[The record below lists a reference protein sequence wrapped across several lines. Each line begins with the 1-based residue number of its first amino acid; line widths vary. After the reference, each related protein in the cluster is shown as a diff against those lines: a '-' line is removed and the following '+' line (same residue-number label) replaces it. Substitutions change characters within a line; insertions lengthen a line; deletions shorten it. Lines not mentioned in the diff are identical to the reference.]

1 MSAGVPVRE
10 VGLEAALAA
19 REPDLVGL
27 SAALGG
33 EPLEELVS
41 DLPARFRG
49 AARVVHVRVK
59 PGTSVQAAI
68 EVTGPVGTRP
78 WLLACYA
85 PGDAAKAPRDA
96 AYAHRH
102 QLPSVCRPTSRTVLV
117 PAAADRALRPHGRRL
132 GTPGVRTRPVP
143 GLPRGETTPVRH
155 NPARRLVAVLDS
167 HGERW
172 VLKAHASRGHGDH
185 ARRLAGAVPGW
196 AVAPL
201 AGSSRDGRVVAH
213 RWVPGRPACPGSDDA
228 ALLAVLTAL
237 HGSSPVEGLAR
248 LDDATLR
255 AAAAAGVA
263 GLAVFD
269 PEVADFARGLLP
281 ALGRALE
288 AAPSVGGGSRPVLL
302 HGDLS
307 PDQVVV
313 DSGTAVLLDLDR
325 ACMGPAGW
333 DAATWLAG
341 QVAAGGRDDPLPLPV
356 EPPEPGLVAAAALA
370 RAPEPWRRRLPD
382 RGAAAAGLV
391 ALATRDLGMEP

>member
-1 MSAGVPVRE
+1 LRGAGGAGRMSTDVPVRG

-49 AARVVHVRVK
+49 AARVVHLRVK

-78 WLLACYA
+78 SLLACYA

-102 QLPSVCRPTSRTVLV
+102 QLPSAWRPTSRTVLV

-143 GLPRGETTPVRH
+143 GLPRGETTPLRH
-155 NPARRLVAVLDS
+155 NPARRLVVVLES

-213 RWVPGRPACPGSDDA
+213 RWVPGVPPAPAPTMRRYWRSSRRCTGRLRSRGWRGSTTRRS
-228 ALLAVLTAL
+228 VL
-237 HGSSPVEGLAR
+237 R
-248 LDDATLR
+248 
-255 AAAAAGVA
+255 
-263 GLAVFD
+263 
-269 PEVADFARGLLP
+269 LLP
-281 ALGRALE
+281 AWLGSLSSTRRSQTS
-288 AAPSVGGGSRPVLL
+288 P
-302 HGDLS
+302 GDS
-307 PDQVVV
+307 CP
-313 DSGTAVLLDLDR
+313 
-325 ACMGPAGW
+325 GW
-333 DAATWLAG
+333 
-341 QVAAGGRDDPLPLPV
+341 GGR
-356 EPPEPGLVAAAALA
+356 
-370 RAPEPWRRRLPD
+370 WRRR
-382 RGAAAAGLV
+382 RVSVAGPV
-391 ALATRDLGMEP
+391 RCCCMAT